1 MIINEFLRLS
11 YNFEIFSSIIDYF
24 ENKINSVNDIFEIK

>member
-11 YNFEIFSSIIDYF
+11 YNFAIFSSIIDYF